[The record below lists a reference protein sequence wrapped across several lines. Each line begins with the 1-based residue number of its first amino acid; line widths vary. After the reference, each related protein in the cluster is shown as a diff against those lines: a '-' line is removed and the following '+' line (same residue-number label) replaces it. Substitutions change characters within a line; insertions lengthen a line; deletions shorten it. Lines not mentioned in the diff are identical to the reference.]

1 MSGHNINLTNNS
13 ANDSANKSGSGSPF
27 AYPVIGFVAY
37 SGTGKTTL
45 IEKIIAELTSR
56 SLVIS
61 AIKHT
66 HHHFDIDRPGK
77 DSHRHREAG
86 AREILLVSD
95 QRWVLMHELHESKE
109 PSIQE
114 QISHLSPCDLVVVE
128 GFKDAEIPKIELWR
142 AEHEPCVSNPCKA
155 NTDQYIQAIAFP
167 GGAKANQQPALNR
180 DITVLDLD
188 NHIEISDYI
197 IKITGLSAKLP

>member
-13 ANDSANKSGSGSPF
+13 ANNSVSKSGSISPF
-27 AYPVIGFVAY
+27 TYPVIGFVAY

-45 IEKIIAELTSR
+45 IEKVIAELTSR

-142 AEHEPCVSNPCKA
+142 SEHEPCVSNPCRA
-155 NTDQYIQAIAFP
+155 DTDQHIQAIAFP
-167 GGAKANQQPALNR
+167 GGAKASQQPPLNR
-180 DITVLDLD
+180 DIAVLDLD

-197 IKITGLSAKLP
+197 MKITGLSAKLP

>member
-13 ANDSANKSGSGSPF
+13 ANDSANKSGSNSPF

-45 IEKIIAELTSR
+45 IEKVIAELTSR

-95 QRWVLMHELHESKE
+95 QRWVLMHELNESKE

-142 AEHEPCVSNPCKA
+142 SEHEPCVSNPCRA
-155 NTDQYIQAIAFP
+155 DTDQHIQAIAFP
-167 GGAKANQQPALNR
+167 GGSKSNQQPPLNR